1 MVEYFINKISEK
13 FDKLLENYLAFDLP
27 YKKLFKLI
35 NGLIEINYLDPLMI
49 YSSAAISSVDPKYN
63 RQDLILNIIFFE
75 TELQYLNRNYFN
87 NWYQYNKTKYYLDDT
102 NFIQCLVRNLDIV
115 NFSELIEKYDEYT
128 LRYLNLLTKMNLP
141 WSSYLNSFDKD
152 DFGIKRYLN
161 NFLIVNDLNKLTIS
175 DAINQFKLNLE
186 LNRKILNSTI
196 FPRKIVLVEG
206 FSEAILLPHLA
217 LIMGYDF
224 NQLGIF
230 IYPAG
235 GCKRIV
241 KLYNKFKEI
250 FNLSIICLFDG
261 DALIYAN
268 AVKASLRN
276 IDKVL
281 ILPVKETE
289 NLFAGLKINDLMLS
303 HPNFLLFNDVE
314 VSLNNFKNS
323 KDWLN
328 QIAKATGINY
338 FGKLD
343 FAKALTQTIV
353 EIDKIPQSAK
363 NIIINISN
371 DNKSVN
377 T

>member
-1 MVEYFINKISEK
+1 MAEYFINKISEK
-13 FDKLLENYLAFDLP
+13 FDKILENYLAFDLP

-35 NGLIEINYLDPLMI
+35 DGLIDINYLDPVMI
-49 YSSAAISSVDPKYN
+49 HSSADISSVDLKYN
-63 RQDLILNIIFFE
+63 RQDVILSIIFFE
-75 TELQYLNRNYFN
+75 IESQCLNRNYFK
-87 NWYQYNKTKYYLDDT
+87 NWYQYNKTKYYLEDT
-102 NFIQCLVRNLDIV
+102 NFIQCLAHNLDIV
-115 NFSELIEKYDEYT
+115 NFSELSDKHDEYS
-128 LRYLNLLTKMNLP
+128 LKYLNFLTKMNLP
-141 WSSYLNSFDKD
+141 WSSYLNSLDKD
-152 DFGIKRYLN
+152 DFGIKRFLN
-161 NFLIVNDLNKLTIS
+161 NFLSDNDLNELPIS
-175 DAINQFKLNLE
+175 EAIKQFILNLE
-186 LNRKILNSTI
+186 LNRNILNSAV
-196 FPRKIVLVEG
+196 FPHKLVLVEG

-224 NQLGIF
+224 NQLGIY

-235 GCKRIV
+235 GCDRIV